1 MGNLKIAVWG
11 FLVSLGT
18 EWAIKNRKA
27 DFIYNMLK
35 KRDYPGFL
43 YMLDN
48 GATTTWE
55 HWNGERSHIHN
66 CYNSLGVWFYQALA
80 GIQPDESGA
89 GYARVDIAPQP
100 VDGIEWVRASKDT
113 PFGPLS
119 VSWEKTDG
127 VFSVDVGITVGC
139 TPTVTLP
146 FEPAELRIDGRKV
159 SPEAQFI
166 LSAGRHTVVCRP

>member
-80 GIQPDESGA
+80 GIRPDESGA

-127 VFSVDVGITVGC
+127 AFSVDVGITVGC

-146 FEPAELRIDGRKV
+146 FEPTELRIDGRKV

-166 LSAGRHTVVCRP
+166 LFAGRHTVVCRP